1 MVQNRSLVLLMGVT
15 ELTKLKEISKLI
27 RRFILENSVFTVI
40 MKDVKKDL
48 YLPTVS
54 KYITDITQVYIQLI
68 YSSD

>member
-1 MVQNRSLVLLMGVT
+1 MVQNRFLVLLMGVT